1 MKFRSLLRPWRPWWF
16 SRSSCWSFAPRPQQ
30 LLGFDKPQA
39 AEAKQVKQVKFPNA
53 DIHWWMFYMFY
64 GFYMFLQP
72 QSEKGLKDPL
82 RPFTGPCHSEAEL
95 RSRFLSAIVDGA
107 CGPNRGGF
115 GGRFWFIVRWIFGF
129 LIGGVKLIIGDNLE
143 HSGTDFQWTFI
154 FHLWFFH
161 VKV

>member
-1 MKFRSLLRPWRPWWF
+1 MAAIVINNSHDLGWF
-16 SRSSCWSFAPRPQQ
+16 IYSTPTNGYD
-30 LLGFDKPQA
+30 LG
-39 AEAKQVKQVKFPNA
+39 
-53 DIHWWMFYMFY
+53 MFYMFY

-143 HSGTDFQWTFI
+143 HSGTDFQ
-154 FHLWFFH
+154 
-161 VKV
+161 